1 MNEVFLIGK
10 VIEDIEYKFMIKK
23 RKNAKAKIVMLQLM
37 WNKKYSKKIKK
48 QKVIDKA
55 RKNDI
60 Y

>member
-1 MNEVFLIGK
+1 MMNLGHFP
-10 VIEDIEYKFMIKK
+10 
-23 RKNAKAKIVMLQLM
+23 KINNGILSQNNHKIINSL
-37 WNKKYSKKIKK
+37 NKKIKK

>member
-1 MNEVFLIGK
+1 
-10 VIEDIEYKFMIKK
+10 
-23 RKNAKAKIVMLQLM
+23 MLQLM

>member
-37 WNKKYSKKIKK
+37 WNKKYSKK
-48 QKVIDKA
+48 VIQVV
-55 RKNDI
+55 
-60 Y
+60 